1 MEVTAFVLPNEG
13 SSVLLMTLK
22 RQRKEIKQTTLLP
35 IFTENIVWVGHPTEW
50 LVQNNRQLDLR
61 TMYTAVSDTVSSSS
75 QALSLIVQCF
85 AQNLVSQNPTW
96 TDGLIQANCFFL
108 PSAACQQNQSMM
120 QLGIKVNKGTQSLL
134 ILAIHNLSPS
144 QHSILNTALTNLGR
158 FLLQFSQINQDVS
171 GCI

>member
-22 RQRKEIKQTTLLP
+22 RQRKEIKQTTLLS

-75 QALSLIVQCF
+75 QAL
-85 AQNLVSQNPTW
+85 
-96 TDGLIQANCFFL
+96 
-108 PSAACQQNQSMM
+108 
-120 QLGIKVNKGTQSLL
+120 
-134 ILAIHNLSPS
+134 
-144 QHSILNTALTNLGR
+144 
-158 FLLQFSQINQDVS
+158 
-171 GCI
+171 